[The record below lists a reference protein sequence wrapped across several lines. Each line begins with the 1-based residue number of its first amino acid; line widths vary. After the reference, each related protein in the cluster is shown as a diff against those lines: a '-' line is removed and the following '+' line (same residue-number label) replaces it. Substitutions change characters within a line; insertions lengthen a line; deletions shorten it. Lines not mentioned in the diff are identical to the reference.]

1 MVPQLGQHRGV
12 AAPVGREHQPEH
24 EQHHQQRVEGPPALD
39 PLPVVRARHAHQGA
53 DQLLPELHEAR
64 PGPRRAAARLGRLG
78 RALLQDPAPVRMQ
91 RVHVHILG
99 RLGRHSAHRPARLR
113 LADALPVGCPVAGP
127 LMLPRVHVG
136 LGQHR
141 PAAVPPLPVLRQ
153 LPQRQPQGLRRQ
165 ALHLDPREQHE
176 ASVAHHQV
184 EMPVVPADRPA
195 DPLVAAAHVAGGEVE
210 QQAAQLALLAIEQEV
225 AQMRAQRLPIAQRVV
240 ALHPFVPLRD
250 RLRLGH
256 RLQLQGR
263 QAGQRPVDQRPRRG
277 AAGQLDRLLPAAP
290 AMPLGRQAQDTEPL
304 QLFQQAQGALEAVAA
319 AGRPPAQVLA
329 DGTPQ
334 LGAAQLGEAPDGD
347 LDVSELLAGEALAQK
362 GGRFEILDQR
372 VHASRSPRPYLG
384 KPAGICQVLPG
395 GIAVSCTPLQAK
407 DEWAGDENL
416 TIHHLHLMP
425 LTGQGAYIGSRP
437 SKASVQSICRKIS
450 EWTSPRNGQLSRE
463 EMVERLNRCMTGWA
477 NYFRLGQVSP
487 AYNAIDRHAV
497 RRLRQWLC
505 RKHKVKTGKY
515 VLFPDRRLYGE
526 YGLVRLALTTTSLPW
541 AKA

>member
-1 MVPQLGQHRGV
+1 MGLVAGRAVAGADQGARQVQLGAVDSEGAVAVPQRAGPVPGQPLEDGAVSAAEDLLVHLGAGLADRRGRDRLRLRQGHLELAAVVPQLGQHRGV

-225 AQMRAQRLPIAQRVV
+225 AQVRAQRLPIAQV
-240 ALHPFVPLRD
+240 LHAELRSI
-250 RLRLGH
+250 RM
-256 RLQLQGR
+256 
-263 QAGQRPVDQRPRRG
+263 QRHRG
-277 AAGQLDRLLPAAP
+277 A
-290 AMPLGRQAQDTEPL
+290 
-304 QLFQQAQGALEAVAA
+304 
-319 AGRPPAQVLA
+319 
-329 DGTPQ
+329 
-334 LGAAQLGEAPDGD
+334 
-347 LDVSELLAGEALAQK
+347 
-362 GGRFEILDQR
+362 
-372 VHASRSPRPYLG
+372 SR
-384 KPAGICQVLPG
+384 
-395 GIAVSCTPLQAK
+395 
-407 DEWAGDENL
+407 
-416 TIHHLHLMP
+416 
-425 LTGQGAYIGSRP
+425 
-437 SKASVQSICRKIS
+437 
-450 EWTSPRNGQLSRE
+450 
-463 EMVERLNRCMTGWA
+463 
-477 NYFRLGQVSP
+477 
-487 AYNAIDRHAV
+487 
-497 RRLRQWLC
+497 
-505 RKHKVKTGKY
+505 
-515 VLFPDRRLYGE
+515 
-526 YGLVRLALTTTSLPW
+526 
-541 AKA
+541 